1 MTELEYIRSLNDRDL
16 AAYLLS
22 MGIVMAEGTL
32 EAAGVEFEPSGGIP
46 EQQVS
51 QFLQA
56 LQQPHKEDVVE

>member
-22 MGIVMAEGTL
+22 MSIVMAEGTL
-32 EAAGVEFEPSGGIP
+32 EAAGVEFEPSKGIP

-56 LQQPHKEDVVE
+56 LQQPHKEG

>member
-32 EAAGVEFEPSGGIP
+32 EAAGVEFESSKGIP

-56 LQQPHKEDVVE
+56 LQQPHKEGVVE

>member
-32 EAAGVEFEPSGGIP
+32 EAAGVEFEPSKGIP

-51 QFLQA
+51 RFLQA
-56 LQQPHKEDVVE
+56 LQQPHKEG